1 MIDYTFVLAPQRD
14 CIALKAEVDKL
25 DIDKLAKFQ
34 SGCNNLNTKLKD

>member
-1 MIDYTFVLAPQRD
+1 MIDYTFILAPQRD